1 MNVPDGV
8 VVVTGASDR
17 MGRAIARAFA
27 QTGASV
33 VVHCHADIEHAQQ
46 TVHMIQAAKGNAS
59 LCVADLTTSDGVDNL
74 VEHTLQSYGRWNILI
89 NAASVFHSVS
99 LEDIT
104 IEQFHNDHLLHQM
117 APFFLSRALYLH
129 RKSCKEERSGCVV
142 NLSDTGVRNP
152 VPSRPSYYSAKSSL
166 EQQTIILGKA
176 LAPFVRINAVAPG
189 AVLPAS
195 KEDAEYFSRLEQQL
209 PMKKL
214 ATVDEVVK
222 AVLFLCENDAI
233 TGQTIV
239 VDGGEHLQ

>member
-46 TVHMIQAAKGNAS
+46 TVHMIQSAKGNAS

-89 NAASVFHSVS
+89 NAASVFHSVP
-99 LEDIT
+99 LEDLT

-142 NLSDTGVRNP
+142 NLSDTGVR
-152 VPSRPSYYSAKSSL
+152 
-166 EQQTIILGKA
+166 TIILGKA

-195 KEDAEYFSRLEQQL
+195 EEDTEYFSRLEQQL

-239 VDGGEHLQ
+239 VDGGEHLR